1 MCVLF
6 GELIEFVYILYI
18 CIFFYDRYDEKN
30 LYGIIYLI

>member
-18 CIFFYDRYDEKN
+18 WLEIMYRYDEKN